1 MTDSANRSTRA
12 LRIQRRNALQTM
24 CRSGVSTLA
33 KLACAASM
41 MTATHLAAGDAGV
54 DVPGVDGAVPITSD
68 PTATLVRLAPR
79 ILISNPAGQ
88 PRDAVFSGRAQALRC
103 CGNDEE
109 PEGSRPAANTSR
121 NTWGKCFTALPA
133 GSDASPRD
141 AATNQSQRP
150 SVQPLTVS
158 QVTFSPLH
166 QTGQTPG
173 RSDPSTQQPLESLP
187 FESLPFESLPQP
199 PAGNTVEVEV
209 EVPALVQPV
218 PLSQPPGLLPM
229 RRESAAEAGE
239 QRDGQ
244 RNDTFDSFDAP
255 QPELI
260 ESDVLELGDRQFG
273 GDVIRRE
280 PVAGPTP
287 STGAWLDIRPRGL
300 GASSQ
305 QLVADGD
312 LPGDTSGLA
321 RHDPV
326 PHLTMLHRSD
336 LTMRDF
342 WAGASFCHQPLYFE
356 DNRLERYGA
365 IRGPLKRVPAVHSG
379 IHFAWKAGVL
389 PLSAAID
396 PPCSSVRSGYH
407 TPPLKRLIR

>member
-1 MTDSANRSTRA
+1 MTDSANRTTRS
-12 LRIQRRNALQTM
+12 LRIRRRNTLELI
-24 CRSGVSTLA
+24 CRRGVSTLA

-41 MTATHLAAGDAGV
+41 LTVTHLAAEDG
-54 DVPGVDGAVPITSD
+54 GVDGGVPNTTD
-68 PTATLVRLAPR
+68 PTATIVRLAPR
-79 ILISNPAGQ
+79 ILISNPAEIAEIAEIHAPPREATGQ
-88 PRDAVFSGRAQALRC
+88 LR
-103 CGNDEE
+103 
-109 PEGSRPAANTSR
+109 
-121 NTWGKCFTALPA
+121 
-133 GSDASPRD
+133 
-141 AATNQSQRP
+141 RP
-150 SVQPLTVS
+150 SDPPPLVS
-158 QVTFSPLH
+158 QVTFSSLY
-166 QTGQTPG
+166 QTGQTSAASEPL
-173 RSDPSTQQPLESLP
+173 TQQ
-187 FESLPFESLPQP
+187 PFESLPQP
-199 PAGNTVEVEV
+199 SADNTVEVEV

-218 PLSQPPGLLPM
+218 PVLQPPGLLPI
-229 RRESAAEAGE
+229 RREPAAES
-239 QRDGQ
+239 
-244 RNDTFDSFDAP
+244 NDEGSGTFDAFEDP

-260 ESDVLELGDRQFG
+260 ESDVLDLGDSQFG
-273 GDVIRRE
+273 RDRLQHERVT
-280 PVAGPTP
+280 APTQ

-305 QLVADGD
+305 LVADAD
-312 LPGDTSGLA
+312 LPGDTSGLD

-326 PHLTMLHRSD
+326 PHLTSLHRSD

-342 WAGASFCHQPLYFE
+342 WAGASFCHQPLFFE